1 MKLHCR
7 RAMVLA
13 LAALMA
19 GCGVSAPGADRP
31 LTTTMASEGHE
42 MESAEGNEHE
52 HGLPIDLTGFSV
64 PPSVTLNAQPDGSG
78 GVRLEITVE
87 GLELVAADP
96 PVDHR
101 PGQGHIHVVV
111 DGHSVAM
118 LAETYYHVTDLTDG
132 HHTVMV
138 TLSSNDHRDYYVD
151 GRAIGVMST
160 VMVEGRSQA
169 VEPDARFEVEVK
181 GGTVEGGIPRLEAAV
196 GDLVEV
202 TVRSDVTDDVHLHVY
217 DLSVAVLAGMPAVM
231 RVEADIP
238 GIFEA
243 ELHEAGFKVFELEVS

>member
-1 MKLHCR
+1 
-7 RAMVLA
+7 
-13 LAALMA
+13 
-19 GCGVSAPGADRP
+19 
-31 LTTTMASEGHE
+31 
-42 MESAEGNEHE
+42 
-52 HGLPIDLTGFSV
+52 
-64 PPSVTLNAQPDGSG
+64 
-78 GVRLEITVE
+78 
-87 GLELVAADP
+87 
-96 PVDHR
+96 
-101 PGQGHIHVVV
+101 
-111 DGHSVAM
+111 
-118 LAETYYHVTDLTDG
+118 
-132 HHTVMV
+132 MV

-217 DLSVAVLAGMPAVM
+217 DLSVAVHAGMPAVM